1 VNRLPAVYGLLAL
14 GAAACGQSM
23 ANTPPARPPE
33 EPALTVAAET
43 LATTFAVPGVV
54 QARQHAE
61 ISTRMMARVTAV
73 LVEVGAKVREGE
85 PLLRLG
91 TEDVSANRLKAE
103 AAWTAATAAR
113 DEAARQA
120 ARMDTLVVVDAVSP
134 VQRDQAHVALSQAE
148 AQLALAEAAR
158 REVETAAGYATI
170 RAPFTGAVVARH
182 VDAGD
187 LASPG
192 MPLLEFESD
201 GPRDVVLGVP
211 ADLAANLHVGD
222 TLAVTAPDGRQTAA
236 SIRAVAAG
244 ADPRTRTVEVR
255 AAVPA
260 DWPTGTTATAFVP
273 EGTHLGIAV
282 PWSSIVRRGQLTG
295 VRLATP
301 NGAVLRWVRLGRS
314 SGEGRVEVLSGLEP
328 GERVLQ

>member
-1 VNRLPAVYGLLAL
+1 VNRLPAVYGFLAL

-23 ANTPPARPPE
+23 ATTPPARAPE
-33 EPALTVAAET
+33 EPTLTVAAET
-43 LATTFAVPGVV
+43 LATTFTVPGVV

-91 TEDVSANRLKAE
+91 TEDVSADRLKAE
-103 AAWTAATAAR
+103 AAWTAAKAAR

-148 AQLALAEAAR
+148 AQLALAVAAR

-192 MPLLEFESD
+192 MALLEFDSD

-211 ADLAANLHVGD
+211 ADLAAHLRTGAA
-222 TLAVTAPDGRQTAA
+222 LAVTTPDGRQTAA
-236 SIRAVAAG
+236 RIRAIAAG

-260 DWPTGTTATAFVP
+260 DWPSGTTATAFVP

-301 NGAVLRWVRLGRS
+301 GGAVLRWVRLGRS
-314 SGEGRVEVLSGLEP
+314 TGAQQVEVLSGLEP
-328 GERVLQ
+328 GELVIQ